1 MSATIS
7 ATTGKLYGIQ
17 RVCNAWEEPRSSF
30 YGRKERLAK
39 PLVTRKRGPKTLLSD
54 DELLTLIRADLAT
67 SRFIGEG
74 HRKVWYRLRFVKGH
88 KIGRKR
94 VLRIM
99 REHHLLSPHRVV
111 QGQPIE
117 HKGKIIT
124 AAPNVLWGTDGTK
137 IFTLDDGWCWLFTT
151 VEHWNAECLG
161 WHVTKTG
168 DRFAALQPLSM
179 ALMTRFASVGA
190 DVARGLALRMDNGTQ
205 YLSDHFQNQ
214 IKYWGIASSFAFVAE
229 PETNGVVE
237 RFNRTLKEQVIYG
250 RQYQNIEELRIAISD
265 FMDRYNRY
273 WHVEKLGFKSPRQAF
288 DEFQL
293 KAAA

>member
-1 MSATIS
+1 M
-7 ATTGKLYGIQ
+7 
-17 RVCNAWEEPRSSF
+17 
-30 YGRKERLAK
+30 
-39 PLVTRKRGPKTLLSD
+39 
-54 DELLTLIRADLAT
+54 
-67 SRFIGEG
+67 
-74 HRKVWYRLRFVKGH
+74 
-88 KIGRKR
+88 
-94 VLRIM
+94 
-99 REHHLLSPHRVV
+99 
-111 QGQPIE
+111 
-117 HKGKIIT
+117 
-124 AAPNVLWGTDGTK
+124 
-137 IFTLDDGWCWLFTT
+137 
-151 VEHWNAECLG
+151 
-161 WHVTKTG
+161 TKTG

-179 ALMTRFASVGA
+179 ALMTRFESVGA

-214 IKYWGIASSFAFVAE
+214 IKYWGIAPSFAFVAE

-265 FMDRYNRY
+265 FMDRYNMY

>member
-1 MSATIS
+1 MSTAIS
-7 ATTGKLYGIQ
+7 TTTGKLYGIQ
-17 RVCNAWEEPRSSF
+17 RVCDAWEEPRSSF

-39 PLVTRKRGPKTLLSD
+39 PAVARKRGPKTLLSD
-54 DELLTLIRADLAT
+54 DELLTLIRTDLAT
-67 SRFIGEG
+67 SRFVGEG

-111 QGQPIE
+111 QGPPIE

-124 AAPNVLWGTDGTK
+124 TAPNVLWGTDGTK
-137 IFTLDDGWCWLFTT
+137 IFTLDDGWCWLFTA

-179 ALMTRFASVGA
+179 ALMTRFESVGA

-214 IKYWGIASSFAFVAE
+214 IKYWGIAPSFAFVAE

-237 RFNRTLKEQVIYG
+237 RFNRTLKEQAIYG

-265 FMDRYNRY
+265 FMDRYNTY